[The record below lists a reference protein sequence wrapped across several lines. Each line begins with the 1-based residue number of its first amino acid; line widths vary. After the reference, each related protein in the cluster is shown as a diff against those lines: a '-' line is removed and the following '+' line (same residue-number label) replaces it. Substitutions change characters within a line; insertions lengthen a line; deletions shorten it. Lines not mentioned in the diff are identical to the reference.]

1 MATLGSGSFYIPA
14 AEAAPLLSRSRRDS
28 FVLQNARQIPITA
41 SGAVVPVFVDNIDGA
56 WVNEATSKP
65 IQDVTA
71 TTKQMTVHKWAVIVP
86 VSEESVTDQN
96 SVQLLTEIATNAQ
109 AGFGRAVD
117 KLAITGSG
125 VAGQTFINQTHKSV
139 ILGTSTTAQGGLWR
153 DLNEGLRQ
161 LSSDTTVGFTPR
173 QWSGSVFDAV
183 VEPDFNEAVDVNGR
197 PLFTDTMVGEANSV
211 QRYGRML
218 GRPSAL
224 LTQIQQNVSTVPAHR
239 TVGWAGNWD
248 RVYYGLVGQIRVDY
262 DNRASYVSGGVT
274 RSAFQ
279 DSLVLVR
286 VEARIGVLVADPED
300 FVAFYAAGSTP
311 LS

>member
-1 MATLGSGSFYIPA
+1 MATLSSGQFYIPA
-14 AEAAPLLSRSRRDS
+14 AEAAPLLSRSRRES
-28 FVLQNARQIPITA
+28 FVLQNAHQIPVTA

-56 WVNEATSKP
+56 FVAEGASKP
-65 IQDVTA
+65 IADVTA
-71 TTKQMTVHKWAVIVP
+71 TTKQMIIHKWAVIVP

-109 AGFGRAVD
+109 SGFGRAVD

-125 VAGQTFINQTHKSV
+125 VAGQSFIDQTTKSV
-139 ILGTSTTAQGGLWR
+139 ILGTSSTAAGGVWK

-161 LSSDTTVGFTPR
+161 LAEDTTVGHIPR
-173 QWSGSVFDAV
+173 VWTGSVFDAV
-183 VEPDFNEAVDVNGR
+183 VEPDFNEAVDLNGR
-197 PLFTDTMVGEANSV
+197 PIFADTMVGEANSA
-211 QRYGRML
+211 QRYGRLL

-224 LTQIQQNVSTVPAHR
+224 LTQVQQNNATTHR
-239 TVGWAGNWD
+239 VVGWAGNWE
-248 RVYYGLVGQIRVDY
+248 RVYYGLVGDIRVDY
-262 DNRASYVSGGVT
+262 DNRASYVVGGVT

-279 DSLVLVR
+279 DNLVLVR

-300 FVAFYAAGSTP
+300 FVAFYHAGSTP